1 MRRASGHSRKREVH
15 VTKIN
20 YKLALELYEKEIHD
34 RPPSCKSCRH
44 DLAHTWK
51 KNWRRTNVSNVV
63 AACGVFLVSLSFSLF
78 VSLHS
83 YQFPSE
89 RTSCVPISYV
99 VSSRKRDE
107 TGTTGMRMASLPRHS
122 SLDESRDS
130 LVHWRLSSSSLSS
143 IRLPRKPSIAS
154 AAAGLLGD
162 SCCVC
167 TRETRAGTVTARTHR
182 SRTVPSRP
190 GGEGTGRGALVRLSL
205 FLSVSLPEAAERSAA
220 RIERESE
227 DSCVARARVFFSS
240 KHT

>member
-1 MRRASGHSRKREVH
+1 M
-15 VTKIN
+15 
-20 YKLALELYEKEIHD
+20 HD

-51 KNWRRTNVSNVV
+51 KNWRRTSVSNVV
-63 AACGVFLVSLSFSLF
+63 AACGLSPVSLSVSPPHPHRL
-78 VSLHS
+78 SLHS

-122 SLDESRDS
+122 SLGGSRES

-190 GGEGTGRGALVRLSL
+190 EGEGTGRGTRSSVPLSL
-205 FLSVSLPEAAERSAA
+205 SLLLSVRPSLSLSPKPRKDRRRGSNERA
-220 RIERESE
+220 RSL
-227 DSCVARARVFFSS
+227 VARARVFFPSNTLS
-240 KHT
+240 RPPVRYAIFYVNT